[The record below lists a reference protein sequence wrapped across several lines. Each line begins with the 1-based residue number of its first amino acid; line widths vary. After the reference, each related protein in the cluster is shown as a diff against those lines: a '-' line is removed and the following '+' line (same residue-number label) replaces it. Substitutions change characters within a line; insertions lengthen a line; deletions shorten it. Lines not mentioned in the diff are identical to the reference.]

1 MKISLSILVLLPAVV
16 FGQQPNLS
24 RAQISIPGVK
34 GVLQLDV
41 GPTTW
46 EAQVRPDGKE
56 TQMRVMDRPDHVL
69 ITALLQKVTFPASA
83 EKCRDEWW
91 PGTEKMM
98 RDRRVS
104 LSGLKKTSTGGM
116 ATVEYVIPELQGKKL
131 QMKEIHVYLGS
142 RDLCAEIHISKVMFR
157 PEEQKLFEEV
167 LSTVRLSAD
176 QSATESSAPDAGRKK
191 EEYLAHAS
199 RLFQERNYAGAAEV
213 YQKALD
219 LEKKDRTLSKSFF
232 RVLVDNLGMSYG
244 ISGDLSKAKETFEYG
259 ITQDPEYPLFY
270 YNMACT
276 YGEMG
281 RMDQALGQLRLAY
294 KYKDNMIPGEQFPDP
309 IKDDSFRK
317 FVKDKKFVEAVKE
330 MQEP

>member
-1 MKISLSILVLLPAVV
+1 MKTSLSILVLLPAMV

-24 RAQISIPGVK
+24 RVQISIPGVK

-46 EAQVRPDGKE
+46 EARVRPDGKE
-56 TQMRVMDRPDHVL
+56 TQMRAMDRQDHLL
-69 ITALLQKVTFPASA
+69 ITAFLQKVKFPASA

-91 PGTEKMM
+91 PGTEKVI
-98 RDRRVS
+98 RSRRGS
-104 LSGLKKTSTGGM
+104 LSGLQKTSTVGM
-116 ATVEYVIPELQGKKL
+116 ARVEYVLAEFQGKKL
-131 QMKEIHVYLGS
+131 QMKEIHAYLGS
-142 RDLCAEIHISKVMFR
+142 RDLCAEIHISKVMFE

-167 LSTVRLSAD
+167 LATVKLSSD
-176 QSATESSAPDAGRKK
+176 QSATESPAPDAGKTK

-199 RLFQERNYAGAAEV
+199 RLYQERNYAEAAKV

-219 LEKKDRTLSKSFF
+219 LEKQDRTLSRSFF

-244 ISGDLSKAKETFEYG
+244 ISGNLARAKETFEYG
-259 ITQDPEYPLFY
+259 ISQDPEYPLFY

-281 RMDQALGQLRLAY
+281 SMDEALDQLRLAY
-294 KYKDNMIPGEQFPDP
+294 KYKENMIPGEHFPDP
-309 IKDDSFRK
+309 MTDDSFRK
-317 FVKDKKFVEAVKE
+317 FVKDKKFVGAVEE
-330 MQEP
+330 MQRP

>member
-1 MKISLSILVLLPAVV
+1 MKTSLAVLVLLPAML

-56 TQMRVMDRPDHVL
+56 TQMRAMDRQDHLL
-69 ITALLQKVTFPASA
+69 ITAFLQKVTFPASA

-91 PGTEKMM
+91 AGTEKGL
-98 RDRRVS
+98 RNRRVN
-104 LSGLKKTSTGGM
+104 LSGLQKTST
-116 ATVEYVIPELQGKKL
+116 AAVARVEYVIPEVQGKKL
-131 QMKEIHVYLGS
+131 QMKEIHAYLGS
-142 RDLCAEIHISKVMFR
+142 RDLCAEIHMSKVLFQ
-157 PEEQKLFEEV
+157 PEDQKLFEEV
-167 LSTVRLSAD
+167 LATVRLSAE
-176 QSATESSAPDAGRKK
+176 QNAAESSAPGAGKK
-191 EEYLAHAS
+191 EEYLAQAS
-199 RLFQERNYAGAAEV
+199 RLFYQQRNYAEAAEM

-219 LEKKDRTLSKSFF
+219 LEKQDRTLSKSFF
-232 RVLVDNLGMSYG
+232 RALVDNLGMSYG
-244 ISGDLSKAKETFEYG
+244 ISGNLPKAKETFEYG
-259 ITQDPEYPLFY
+259 ITQDPEYPLFF

-281 RMDQALGQLRLAY
+281 KMDEALDQLRQAY
-294 KYKDNMIPGEQFPDP
+294 KYKNNMIPGEQFPDP
-309 IKDDSFRK
+309 MKDDSFRN

-330 MQEP
+330 MQRP